1 MWQFNPDEH
10 SMKKTNLVL
19 QIIIL
24 AGLIVLYVLH
34 FTSRQPAEGEKKMV
48 SGDSSAAYVQPGK
61 MAYINIDT
69 LLTHYEYF
77 LDLRDELMSKQEQK
91 GAELETRFRQWEK
104 EASDLEEQRQKLL
117 ITRQTYEQNSQ
128 RLLAE
133 RDNLLQMQQTA
144 TQELAEE
151 EQVMNRK
158 VLYKILDYL
167 KEYNKQEGYQFIFSS
182 TLGGNILVADNSL
195 NITWEVLE
203 GLNEEYLASRK

>member
-1 MWQFNPDEH
+1 
-10 SMKKTNLVL
+10 MKKTNLVL

-34 FTSRQPAEGEKKMV
+34 FTSRQPAEGKKEMV
-48 SGDSSAAYVQPGK
+48 PGDSSAAYVQAGK

-77 LDLRDELMSKQEQK
+77 LDLRDELMAKQEQK

-104 EASDLEEQRQKLL
+104 EASNLEDQRQKLL

-158 VLYKILDYL
+158 VLYRILDYL

-182 TLGGNILVADNSL
+182 TLGGNILVADNSM

-203 GLNEEYLASRK
+203 GLNEEYLATRK